1 MEQVCLFYVIE
12 LTAHELTGDQ
22 VGAGCPMGGTRT
34 GGWSAMLWG
43 MLGSETWLLASVW
56 RLLWWSNS
64 HHGSSVPCAIMF
76 RDANSSFLVH
86 SSHFFF
92 FNSVFLVQKVASVV
106 KCESKKTPNC
116 DVLKLRLKKDKSYEQ
131 STILFGQLLSRKAA
145 LRTEDF
151 KYSFFCS
158 GKNGRKQFCQKA
170 PQARPFCD

>member
-1 MEQVCLFYVIE
+1 MSYTEKGSGLLWKAPKAIDKRHDKMIYFYSFIFMSNIFILNMFGTQLKHGASLPLLRHRVDC
-12 LTAHELTGDQ
+12 TWGDQ

-106 KCESKKTPNC
+106 KCESKKT
-116 DVLKLRLKKDKSYEQ
+116 
-131 STILFGQLLSRKAA
+131 
-145 LRTEDF
+145 LRTVMF
-151 KYSFFCS
+151 WS
-158 GKNGRKQFCQKA
+158 
-170 PQARPFCD
+170 